1 MTQRTK
7 VDELREALQKQK
19 EIPVTE
25 AVEPAAE
32 ASIPVADGDSV
43 QARLKDAEE
52 RASAHHDKLLRM
64 MAEFDNYRKRMER
77 DHASS
82 IAFANE
88 QVLKDMMLI
97 LDHLDEALAHI
108 PTGDDCPAAMRSFAE
123 GVELTFRQFLQ
134 VLKKYGFEEV
144 PADTGTA
151 FDPSIH
157 EAMSQID
164 AEGMPSNTIVH
175 RQRRG
180 YALHGRLLRAALV
193 TVAK

>member
-19 EIPVTE
+19 EEPAGATHAE
-25 AVEPAAE
+25 QLQPHSGAEGEPAALL
-32 ASIPVADGDSV
+32 PPD
-43 QARLKDAEE
+43 
-52 RASAHHDKLLRM
+52 DKLLRM
-64 MAEFDNYRKRMER
+64 MADFDNYRKRMER
-77 DHASS
+77 EHATS

-88 QVLKDMMLI
+88 RVLKDMMLI

-108 PTGDDCPAAMRSFAE
+108 PAGDDCPAAMRSFAE

-134 VLKKYGFEEV
+134 VLKKYSFEEV

>member
-19 EIPVTE
+19 E
-25 AVEPAAE
+25 EPAAE
-32 ASIPVADGDSV
+32 VHAEPEGA
-43 QARLKDAEE
+43 QAPD
-52 RASAHHDKLLRM
+52 DKLLRM
-64 MAEFDNYRKRMER
+64 MAEFDNSRKRMER
-77 DHASS
+77 DHATAIS
-82 IAFANE
+82 FANE
-88 QVLKDMMLI
+88 RVLKDMMLI

-108 PTGDDCPAAMRSFAE
+108 PTGDDCPVAMLSFAE

-134 VLKKYGFEEV
+134 VLKKYGFDEV
-144 PADTGTA
+144 PADTGA
-151 FDPSIH
+151 MFDPSIH